1 MVKEQGISENFEHKN
16 TKFHFF
22 FLKKVTAKS
31 KYEFKNQRKS
41 LIKRMKKIQ
50 EVKYLFELKLSDL
63 V

>member
-16 TKFHFF
+16 TKFHFFF

-41 LIKRMKKIQ
+41 LIKRMRKIQ
-50 EVKYLFELKLSDL
+50 EVKYLF
-63 V
+63 